1 MGFGFGSFHEPIA
14 AVLVPKGRAL
24 VASPLFDRG
33 AKIQLKSEGKRGRP
47 LQAGE
52 LVIVEPA
59 GMARSKQ
66 RGRQVTQ
73 PVAQIIRRIG
83 TADNPRDVIEALMIE
98 NGLERRFPGKVENHA
113 REAAASVDEFS
124 RRDLTDV
131 PTFTMDPAGARDFD
145 DAISAQAEG
154 EKIRVFVHIADV
166 SAFVRPGDPVDKEAR
181 RRATSVYV
189 PGAVEPMLPEAL
201 SNNACSLV
209 PGEDR
214 RAVTAEL
221 LFDGSE
227 VVEASFYRSL
237 IRSNARL
244 TYEDVDAIFAGT
256 EAAQDPWAE
265 PLALGRKVSAALQAD
280 RERRKALE
288 VESKEPSFEFDK
300 AGAPTDVHAEEQTES
315 HRVIEHLM
323 IAANEAVA
331 RFLESKHLPALFRVH
346 EKPDMAS
353 VELAA
358 QQLESLGVAL
368 PPIPEHF
375 TEQQAEGIVGEISAA
390 VADHVRRAG
399 GGGAGLTSLVLRSLK
414 QAAYSPRNLGHSGLR
429 SANYCHF
436 TSPIRRYPDLIV
448 HRALLSGLGVDDTM
462 PDQHE
467 MQDEAEWTSARER
480 QAMKMERKADDIM
493 RAFLLERV
501 LKELGWTQP
510 GGNSPY
516 NPSSSRP
523 SQNRNRSP
531 KFAQRAQLRESAAGG
546 PVFAGEIVGLIG
558 GGMFVSFGT
567 PQFPLGFEGFV
578 PLRELKEAHGGFWN
592 LNEFQTALIDENSKR
607 EVRIGDAIEVSVL
620 DLNTARA
627 RVDLLPVTLS

>member
-1 MGFGFGSFHEPIA
+1 MSFGGRLHGPTA

-24 VASPLFDRG
+24 VASPLFERG
-33 AKIQLKSEGKRGRP
+33 AKIQLKSSGKRGRP

-52 LVIVEPA
+52 VVIVEPA
-59 GMARSKQ
+59 GIARGKQ
-66 RGRQVTQ
+66 RGRQVTA
-73 PVAQIIRRIG
+73 PVAQIVRRLG
-83 TADNPRDVIEALMIE
+83 TADNPRDVAEALMFE
-98 NGLERRFPGKVENHA
+98 YGLERRFPGKVENQA
-113 REAAASVDEFS
+113 QAAAASDDEFERS
-124 RRDLTDV
+124 DLTGLA
-131 PTFTMDPAGARDFD
+131 TFTMDPAGAKDFD
-145 DAISAQAEG
+145 DAISAEAEG
-154 EKIRVFVHIADV
+154 DRIRVWVHIADV

-209 PGEDR
+209 PGEPR

-221 LFDGSE
+221 LFDGPEAVS
-227 VVEASFYRSL
+227 ASFYRSL
-237 IRSNARL
+237 IRSDARL
-244 TYEDVDAIFAGT
+244 TYDDVDEVFAGS
-256 EAAQDPWAE
+256 AQAEDPWAG
-265 PLALGRKVSAALQAD
+265 PLELARKVSAALQAD

-288 VESKEPSFEFDK
+288 VESKEPTFEFDK
-300 AGAPTDVHAEEQTES
+300 AGAPTEIHAEVQTES

-346 EKPDMAS
+346 EKPDTSA
-353 VELAA
+353 VEFVA

-390 VADHVRRAG
+390 VADHVRRSG
-399 GGGAGLTSLVLRSLK
+399 GSGAGLTSLVLRSLK
-414 QAAYSPRNLGHSGLR
+414 QAVYSPRNLGHSGLR

-448 HRALLSGLGVDDTM
+448 HRALLSGLGVDQTM
-462 PDQHE
+462 PDRDA
-467 MQDEAEWTSARER
+467 MQEEAEWTSMRER
-480 QAMKMERKADDIM
+480 EAMKIERKADDIM

-501 LKELGWTQP
+501 LKEMGWSVP
-510 GGNSPY
+510 GGSGPY

-531 KFAQRAQLRESAAGG
+531 RFADRAQKRAGAADG
-546 PVFAGEIVGLIG
+546 PVFAGEVVGLIG
-558 GGMFVSFGT
+558 GGIFVQFGT

-578 PLRELKEAHGGFWN
+578 PLRELKEAHGGYWN
-592 LNEFQTALIDENSKR
+592 LNEFQTALQDENSRR
-607 EVRIGDAIEVSVL
+607 EIRIGDQLEVSVL
-620 DLNTARA
+620 DLQTARA
-627 RVDLLPVTLS
+627 RVDLLPVTL